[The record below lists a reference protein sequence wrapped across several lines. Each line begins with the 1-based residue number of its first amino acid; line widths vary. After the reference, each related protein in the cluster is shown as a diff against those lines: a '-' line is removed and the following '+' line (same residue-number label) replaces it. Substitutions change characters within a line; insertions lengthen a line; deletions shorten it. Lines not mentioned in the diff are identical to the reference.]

1 MNYFENNYVLSALA
15 GLAVTIFVYIDRK
28 RNASVNKEPV
38 NFLSYVKIFFAVF
51 SITLGILFYKTKNFT
66 LPIPSKMGG
75 SLGGGAFKPPTHPLV
90 QMRTQGATPQ
100 VQQPRVGMDSFS
112 TDMTELDLN
121 NVNIGD
127 PRF

>member
-75 SLGGGAFKPPTHPLV
+75 SLEVEHSNHQLTLYSNENT
-90 QMRTQGATPQ
+90 RSNTT
-100 VQQPRVGMDSFS
+100 SS
-112 TDMTELDLN
+112 TTCWN
-121 NVNIGD
+121 GFI
-127 PRF
+127 FY